1 MKMIS
6 ANKLNRLWK
15 NGVVAKMVA
24 KTKVL
29 KTIEEISA
37 NTNAENVAGAMAVKA
52 LSNNL
57 TTQLPGSVRIISEG
71 SGAAA
76 KYYAQIGADAA
87 SKKPLGSGISDFNK
101 LIRVC
106 TAATGQTTAA
116 LLIDTWENELTKN
129 NLTSKK
135 YMSGS
140 ANLDMGV
147 FAIDYGKTLGLHYT
161 IRFKQT
167 CLTSEGIYDEG
178 RTVQWKYSENK
189 NIYVIS

>member
-1 MKMIS
+1 MAIYNVQMEDSAGNVYTVKPDLLTTKEQLS
-6 ANKLNRLWK
+6 ANNKAGKSVDALVIK
-15 NGVVAKMVA
+15 
-24 KTKVL
+24 
-29 KTIEEISA
+29 EI
-37 NTNAENVAGAMAVKA
+37 N
-52 LSNNL
+52 NNL

-116 LLIDTWENELTKN
+116 LLIDTWENELTTN